1 MGSNGMSKI
10 AKQQIAEVVVE
21 LLDKGLSLSRL
32 TRAIAAY
39 LVAQRRTKELDAII
53 RDITKF
59 RANRGIR
66 ETTLTSAFPLDT
78 ATRESLKEIIL
89 QYYSGTKRL
98 IMHERQDKS
107 LVGGLRLE
115 TDDLRLDTSVHTQ
128 LQRLTHTAKSA

>member
-10 AKQQIAEVVVE
+10 TKQQIAEVVAE

-39 LVAQRRTKELDAII
+39 LVAQRRTKELDAIM
-53 RDITKF
+53 RDIIKF
-59 RANRGIR
+59 RASRGIR

-98 IMHERQDKS
+98 IVHEQQDKS

-115 TDDLRLDTSVHTQ
+115 TDDLRLDISVHTQ
-128 LQRLTHTAKSA
+128 LQRLTHTAKSS

>member
-1 MGSNGMSKI
+1 MSKI